1 MITEIISNSFTA
13 DKRTSMQRVTFDK
26 SDDLFMLAS
35 KQRRYEDIRATILNP
50 PEGYDVTGLQAELE
64 ALKAEIA
71 EYEGYIASYRE
82 ESNQ

>member
-50 PEGYDVTGLQAELE
+50 PEGYSAIPKVIQ
-64 ALKAEIA
+64 K
-71 EYEGYIASYRE
+71 
-82 ESNQ
+82 ESHRIMQM